1 MTSPPDRRLGLLL
14 LAAAAGTNIP
24 TPLLL
29 VYRDELDMSDQS
41 LTAIF
46 GVYALGLML
55 ALAFAGQAADR
66 WGRRRVVLPAA
77 LCSGLAS
84 LFFIVAQDSEALL
97 YLARFAQGAVSG
109 TVFSVGSAWLVESAV
124 RRRSASGPRV
134 AAVTMTAGFGVGPA
148 ISGLIGEWGP
158 WPLVLP
164 YLLHVVAL
172 ALALVVAWG
181 VAETLDRVD
190 GDRHVVA
197 PSAFRDGEGR
207 TFLLVVAPLA
217 VCVYAFPASA
227 VAGVP
232 VLIGFPVAPV
242 ALTGLLAGITLG
254 AGALAA
260 PLQGRL
266 GERTAPVAACC
277 GVIGFG
283 GNALAA
289 SVPALLLLAVPAS
302 VVLGAGGGLALAASL
317 ARLPGVASAGRLGT
331 VSSAF
336 YAVAYIG
343 FGFPLLL
350 AALSQSVPTAALLAA
365 LAALCALLAVQQARL
380 GLTLRD

>member
-24 TPLLL
+24 VPLLL
-29 VYRDELDMSDQS
+29 VYRDKLTMSDQS

-84 LFFIVAQDSEALL
+84 LFFLVAQDSEALL
-97 YLARFAQGAVSG
+97 YLARFVQGAVAG

-124 RRRSASGPRV
+124 RRGSASGPRV
-134 AAVTMTAGFGVGPA
+134 GAVTMTAGFGVGPA
-148 ISGLIGEWGP
+148 IAGLIGQWGP
-158 WPLVLP
+158 WPLALP

-172 ALALVVAWG
+172 SLALVVVWG
-181 VAETLDRVD
+181 VPETLDRVD
-190 GDRHVVA
+190 GDQHHVA
-197 PSAFRDGEGR
+197 STSAFREGELR
-207 TFLLVVAPLA
+207 TFLLVIAPLA

-227 VAGVP
+227 IGGVP

-260 PLQGRL
+260 PWQARL
-266 GERTAPVAACC
+266 RHRAAPVAACL
-277 GVIGFG
+277 GALGFG

-289 SVPALLLLAVPAS
+289 STPALLLIAVPAS
-302 VVLGAGGGLALAASL
+302 VLLGAGGGLALAASL
-317 ARLPGVASAGRLGT
+317 ARLPPVASPGRLGT
-331 VSSAF
+331 VSSGF

-350 AALSQSVPTAALLAA
+350 AALSQSVPTAALLTV
-365 LAALCALLAVQQARL
+365 LAALCALLAVQQARVSVP
-380 GLTLRD
+380 